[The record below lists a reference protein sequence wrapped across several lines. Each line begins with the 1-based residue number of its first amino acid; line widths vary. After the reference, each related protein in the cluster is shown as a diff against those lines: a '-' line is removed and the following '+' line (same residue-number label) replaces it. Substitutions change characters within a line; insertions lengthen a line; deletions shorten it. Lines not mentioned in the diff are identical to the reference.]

1 MFVLTKS
8 ILQTNTLKIRNTF
21 KKVALNGLKYINLIR
36 NLDELN
42 LPRNKKKCLTTTLT
56 KDIKQTTRKISCF

>member
-8 ILQTNTLKIRNTF
+8 ILQTNTLKIRKTF
-21 KKVALNGLKYINLIR
+21 KKVALNGLKYIKLIR

-42 LPRNKKKCLTTTLT
+42 LTQNKNV
-56 KDIKQTTRKISCF
+56 KQQQQHQQQKRHLY